1 MRISLF
7 AFPSRTAFGLLL
19 MGSLLFFNLSA
30 SGQSP
35 QERISTDLKYAKALE
50 IIKFAYVD
58 TVNEAELTEH
68 AIRGMLKELDPHS
81 VYLSAEELK
90 EANEPLQGSF
100 DGIGV
105 QFSIISD
112 TIVVIS
118 PTPGGPSEKV
128 GIMPGDKIVKIDGDE
143 AVGSIVNNNF
153 VFKKLRGERGSKV
166 LIGIFRQ
173 GAKDILEF
181 TIIRDQIPIN
191 SLDAVFMASPETG
204 YIKIN
209 RFARTTIREFKEALI
224 KLQAQGMQN
233 LILDLSYN
241 SGGYLDVA
249 IELSDQFLEK
259 EKLIVYT
266 EGNSSPKQKFNSTV
280 RGVFK
285 KGKLVVLINEG
296 SASASEIVSGA
307 VQDWDRA
314 LLVGRRSFGKG
325 LVQRPFD
332 LPDGSAI
339 RLTTARYYTPTG
351 RSIQKPYEDGI
362 DQYYKDLS
370 DRFKSGELVDPT
382 KIHMPD
388 SLKFET
394 MVNKRPVYGGGGVMP
409 DFYIPLDTTRI
420 SDFYSQLLRKG
431 ILNQFSFEYANKNR
445 DHLIKTYPDL
455 NVFIKQFDV
464 DEAFMN
470 EFFAYAAKNGIEN
483 TATETD
489 KSDIYMRNQL
499 KALVARNLWDFSA
512 YIQISIQMD
521 EAYKRALEIIGDGTF
536 DKMKIQY

>member
-19 MGSLLFFNLSA
+19 MGSLFFFNLNA
-30 SGQSP
+30 SGQPS

-105 QFSIISD
+105 QFNIISD

-128 GIMPGDKIVKIDGDE
+128 GIMPGDKIVKIDGDI

-166 LIGIFRQ
+166 LISIFRQ
-173 GAKDILEF
+173 GAKDLLEF

-191 SLDAVFMASPETG
+191 SLDAAFMASPETG

-224 KLQAQGMQN
+224 KLQAQGMKN
-233 LILDLSYN
+233 LILDLNYN

-325 LVQRPFD
+325 LVQRPFN

-394 MVNKRPVYGGGGVMP
+394 MINKRPVYGGGGVMP

-431 ILNQFSFEYANKNR
+431 LLNQFSFEYANKNR
-445 DHLIKTYPDL
+445 EQLNNTYPDL
-455 NVFIKQFDV
+455 NIFIKQFDV
-464 DEAFMN
+464 DDAFMN
-470 EFFAYAAKNGIEN
+470 EFFAYAA
-483 TATETD
+483 
-489 KSDIYMRNQL
+489 
-499 KALVARNLWDFSA
+499 
-512 YIQISIQMD
+512 
-521 EAYKRALEIIGDGTF
+521 
-536 DKMKIQY
+536 